1 MTLPVEVSGQRLVG
15 GAGGL
20 QAGMRRAGPQLR
32 EPRGELGEARGRV
45 GEGGVAELAR
55 LADEAGVELRFRE
68 VESERQKVCHGLAP
82 GDAAPGQPCA
92 CGLSSRRAATR
103 YCPACAARADERRR
117 GLDLTLWL
125 WWPDAGH
132 SLTGASCAARACRFS
147 RLQSTYKS
155 TYNAGR

>member
-1 MTLPVEVSGQRLVG
+1 MTLPVEVSGQRLVV

-20 QAGMRRAGPQLR
+20 HAGVRRAGPQLR

-55 LADEAGVELRFRE
+55 LADEAGVELRFRD
-68 VESERQKVCHGLAP
+68 VESERREVCHGLAP

-92 CGLSSRRAATR
+92 CGLSSEGAATR
-103 YCPACAARADERRR
+103 YCPAFGTRALGRRR

-125 WWPDAGH
+125 
-132 SLTGASCAARACRFS
+132 CS
-147 RLQSTYKS
+147 RMP
-155 TYNAGR
+155 